1 MNPEQPF
8 HGTWQATAQGRTLA
22 LTLVQAGEALRGRI
36 VHSSDYA
43 IDLDGTVAA
52 NAANGS
58 ARGELGDARFE
69 AVLGGDTLIL
79 ALIDRN
85 RTTGKDVRLPMQF
98 DRMGSEAVLAP
109 RPPPAE
115 RHDPALVG
123 RWVKT
128 SMSGSGGQ
136 AVVAE
141 SHLQFEVDG
150 TLSRS
155 ESGNLGGI
163 PPAGRWRTVGDVLY
177 TRADG
182 DAEWTPVA
190 NWRPSGDQLLLDTG
204 HGARRWTKGCK

>member
-85 RTTGKDVRLPMQF
+85 RATGKDVRLPMQF
-98 DRMGSEAVLAP
+98 ERIGHEAKLGPQPA
-109 RPPPAE
+109 PAE
-115 RHDPALVG
+115 QRDPAMVG
-123 RWVKT
+123 RWVQT
-128 SMSGSGGQ
+128 TMSGSGGQ
-136 AVVAE
+136 VAIAE
-141 SHLQFEVDG
+141 SHLIFAADG
-150 TLSRS
+150 AFSRT
-155 ESGNLGGI
+155 EGGSAGAM
-163 PPAGRWRTVGDVLY
+163 PMTGRWRTVGDVLY
-177 TRADG
+177 TRDDG

-190 NWRPSGDQLLLDTG
+190 NWRPRGDQLLLDTG
-204 HGARRWTKGCK
+204 HGARRWSRSPA